1 MLSDDTYQHA
11 MLMSGG
17 STRFGYYLGCYAAAV
32 VSGNRPDLIFA
43 SCGGS
48 IAAGIIAASAD
59 IEAQKALLLSE
70 DMYRMYTRIS
80 VNETQSLGRILGDV
94 CRRYLHSKTVS
105 VYPDFHKNALFS
117 VSHDEHSEPLFPF
130 DGHYNAGPDVAIIGA
145 KLCYDNKKI
154 GQERQDNPIFEEV
167 VFSTQRV
174 AQLLKAAPV
183 PKHGGTDK
191 RMIKPLVTTETECE
205 LKQAIRISISDIF
218 YLPPW
223 HWNGAEYMGGMIDLT
238 PIELAERCA
247 GRLSLELK
255 QPYCRYTAVPAFKKL
270 LGFDPNERLRQVH
283 DSKADVWIDTSD
295 SPDYLK
301 QDQAIKTIDWLSGK
315 LKLTY
320 PVSHAHYQQMM
331 LKQWEYG
338 FQRSIAAFSNSD
350 QLGRYRLRKVSKLN
364 TTKAFRQQLQDYRR

>member
-1 MLSDDTYQHA
+1 MLSDNAYQHA

-32 VSGNRPDLIFA
+32 ASDNRPDLIFA

-48 IAAGIIAASAD
+48 IAAGIIAVSAD
-59 IEAQKALLLSE
+59 IEEQKDLLLSTE
-70 DMYRMYTRIS
+70 MYRMYTRIS
-80 VNETQSLGRILGDV
+80 VNEAQSLGRVLGDV

-117 VSHDEHSEPLFPF
+117 VSQDEHSEPLFPF
-130 DGHYNAGPDVAIIGA
+130 DSHYNAGPDIAIIGA
-145 KLCYDNKKI
+145 RLCYGSKDI
-154 GQERQDNPIFEEV
+154 GQLRQGKPIFEEV

-174 AQLLKAAPV
+174 SQLLNAAPV
-183 PKHGGTDK
+183 PNHGGTDK
-191 RMIKPLVTTETECE
+191 RMIKSLVATETDCE

-238 PIELAERCA
+238 PIELADRCA

-255 QPYCRYTAVPAFKKL
+255 QPYSPYTAVPAFKTL

-283 DSKADVWIDTSD
+283 NSKADVWIDTSD
-295 SPDYLK
+295 SPEHLK
-301 QDQAIKTIDWLSGK
+301 QDQATKTIDWLSGK
-315 LKLTY
+315 LKLSY
-320 PVSHAHYQQMM
+320 PASYAHYQQMM
-331 LKQWEYG
+331 VKQWEYG
-338 FQRSIAAFSNSD
+338 FQRSMAAFSNSD

-364 TTKAFRQQLQDYRR
+364 TTKEFRQQLQHYRR